1 MEKSAIEFLQRNA
14 NTQLVL
20 DHAKTATSEAPQ
32 VVLPVGYELT
42 NLESAMPFRQH
53 YRCNFST
60 DSVVDYISYVELFD
74 VEGSKCF
81 IDSEHM
87 SAKTIFDMG
96 DVATPGHQKHSAKL
110 TLTKTAAYRSML
122 QINGAKMNQKQ
133 LSDWLEDWKDS
144 ITAVGIDGE
153 PLTAMAA
160 AAAVRKITI
169 EASRKMENEVGDFN
183 AHMSAMEKIEATSA
197 MIMPAIVNFKCKP
210 YSDLIERE
218 FVLRVSILTGDDKP
232 VLVMRVLQLEAVQE
246 EITEEF
252 KALIVDSLEEKGCAT
267 KTFIGNV

>member
-20 DHAKTATSEAPQ
+20 DHAKTATSESPQ
-32 VVLPVGYELT
+32 VVLPVGYELI
-42 NLESAMPFRQH
+42 NLESAMKYRQH
-53 YRCNFST
+53 YRCNYST
-60 DSVVDYISYVELFD
+60 DSVADYIDYVELFD
-74 VEGSKCF
+74 VDGSKCF
-81 IDSEHM
+81 IDSKDM

-96 DVATPGHQKHSAKL
+96 EVATPGHQKHQASL
-110 TLTKTAAYRSML
+110 SLTKTAAYRSVL
-122 QINGAKMNQKQ
+122 EINGRKLRQKD

-144 ITAVGIDGE
+144 ITAIGIDGG

-160 AAAVRKITI
+160 AAAVRNITI
-169 EASRKMENEVGDFN
+169 EASRKLESEVGDFN
-183 AHMSAMEKIEATSA
+183 AHMSDLEKIEATSS
-197 MIMPAIVNFKCKP
+197 MVMPSLINFRCKP

-218 FVLRVSILTGDDKP
+218 LVLRVSILTGEDKP

-246 EITEEF
+246 EITSEF
-252 KALIVDSLEEKGCAT
+252 KALIVNSLADKECET